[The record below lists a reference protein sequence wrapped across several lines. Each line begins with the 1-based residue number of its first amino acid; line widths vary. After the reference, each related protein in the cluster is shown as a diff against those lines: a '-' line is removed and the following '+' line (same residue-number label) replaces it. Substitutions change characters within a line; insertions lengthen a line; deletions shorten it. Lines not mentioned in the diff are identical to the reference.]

1 MSCQVRVSILKIYA
15 SAVKMLRRTS
25 AGAFRALSAL
35 LGRAGTSGGK
45 EIFSEL
51 IVLYSKGQ
59 RA

>member
-1 MSCQVRVSILKIYA
+1 MSCQARVSIHKIYA
-15 SAVKMLRRTS
+15 SAVKMLKPTS
-25 AGAFRALSAL
+25 VGALRALPAL
-35 LGRAGTSGGK
+35 LGRAGTLRGK